1 MLLSADSAPRTVRR
15 ARLNSLISGTAPLL
29 IALAALNPV
38 RVHADDGRRL
48 ASSEAR
54 CGESEAPPATV
65 DIHPLTAEAALS
77 YGLDAAFY
85 RKCAAVQDILITSS
99 NKVPD
104 VAYLETAYLFD
115 RVMQGI
121 APDVAQRIRDQ
132 KVVCILIGRD
142 ELTSDLPQFSSDKK
156 GKDLDFYNWRNRGF
170 LTRKEGHPT
179 MLFSE
184 EDVLEYEGG
193 MQLESI
199 LIHEF
204 GHVIDGAGFDK
215 QLKDRLTQAYENARK
230 KGLWN
235 DGYAAQRFR
244 RVTSKEPVRLLDALI
259 QSFPT
264 RSPEL
269 LKRCLDGGDILVNGK
284 PTHSHVTV
292 TREDQVL
299 IVFGGPKPCYATVS
313 RAEYWAEGVQSWY
326 DTNRIM
332 DHDHNHIHTREQLKG
347 YDPKLAGLCEEVLG
361 DSPWRFVSPRKRA
374 GTGHLKDYDPTAAP
388 KKARLAHLEAAAL
401 DYYDGYWKSYWKRLV
416 DKHGL
421 SE

>member
-1 MLLSADSAPRTVRR
+1 M
-15 ARLNSLISGTAPLL
+15 NSLIPWTTPLL
-29 IALAALNPV
+29 IALAILNPV
-38 RVHADDGRRL
+38 PAHAG
-48 ASSEAR
+48 
-54 CGESEAPPATV
+54 V
-65 DIHPLTAEAALS
+65 DIIPLTAEAAQP
-77 YGLDAAFY
+77 YKLDTAFY
-85 RKCAAVQDILITSS
+85 KKCATVQDILITGS

-104 VAYLETAYLFD
+104 MALHETAYLFD
-115 RVMQGI
+115 RIMKGI
-121 APDVAQRIRDQ
+121 APAVAQRIRDQ

-142 ELTSDLPQFSSDKK
+142 ELTSELPQFSSDRK
-156 GKDLDFYNWRNRGF
+156 GKELDFYNWRNRGF

-215 QLKDRLTQAYENARK
+215 ELKDRLTRAYTTAKE

-244 RVTSKEPVRLLDALI
+244 RVSSTEPVSLYDALLT
-259 QSFPT
+259 SFPG

-269 LKRCLDGGDILVNGK
+269 LRKCLDGGDILVNGK
-284 PTHSHVTV
+284 PAHSKVQV
-292 TREDQVL
+292 TREDKVL

-313 RAEYWAEGVQSWY
+313 RAEYWAEGVQAWY
-326 DTNRIM
+326 DTNRTQ
-332 DHDHNHIHTREQLKG
+332 DHDHNHIHTRDQLKG
-347 YDPKLAGLCEEVLG
+347 YDPDLARLCEEVLG
-361 DSPWRFVSPRKRA
+361 DSDWRFVSPRRRV
-374 GTGHLKDYDPTAAP
+374 GTEHLKDYDPATAP
-388 KKARLAHLEAAAL
+388 KMITLDHIDAAAQ
-401 DYYDGYWKSYWKRLV
+401 DYYDGYWKSYWKRLY

-421 SE
+421 TEDPH